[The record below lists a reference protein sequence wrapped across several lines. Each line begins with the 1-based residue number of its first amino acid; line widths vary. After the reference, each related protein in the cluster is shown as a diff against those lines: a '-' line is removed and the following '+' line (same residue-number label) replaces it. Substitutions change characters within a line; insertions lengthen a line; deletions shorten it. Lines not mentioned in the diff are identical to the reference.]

1 MIMLKFEEALKK
13 IFEIETFIDCEE
25 IHIKNS
31 FGRVVAEDVF
41 TDRMFPD
48 VQKSAV
54 DGYAVCG
61 GNLDRFKLVKTSG
74 ITDIPGSISVGEAVF
89 VMTGGMVPEG
99 AVAVLRVEDCM
110 VENNFIFYN
119 KKINPGENINQIGE
133 ESKKGELIVK
143 KGTIVN
149 ERVFSALAYAG
160 VKKLN
165 VFCLPKVAFFTT
177 GDEIL
182 NIDDEYRPGFIF
194 DTNRYIFEKAAKRLG
209 IDVYFYK
216 NIKDNEES
224 ISKAIHELSK
234 NYDILVTSGGI
245 SMGKYDFVKK
255 VLNEQ
260 NYEVLINKT
269 SIKPGSPLMVAQGEK
284 SVIFGL
290 PGYPAAFLTNMFL
303 YLIPF
308 LKKSMGVADY
318 GHKFLKGVLK
328 GKMHS
333 RKTADYFNRAIVKV
347 HSGRF
352 EVFDAN
358 SQKTSHFLNFANC
371 NGLFRIP
378 EGVGDVDEGFEGD
391 LLLFDLELS

>member
-1 MIMLKFEEALKK
+1 MLKFEEALKK

-194 DTNRYIFEKAAKRLG
+194 NTNRYIFEKVAKKLG
-209 IDVYFYK
+209 IEVIFYG
-216 NIKDNEES
+216 NIKDDEKN
-224 ISKAIHELSK
+224 ISDVLDKLSE
-234 NYDILVTSGGI
+234 NYRVIVTSGGI

-255 VLNEQ
+255 ILNGQ
-260 NYEVLINKT
+260 GYDVIINRT
-269 SIKPGSPLMVAQGEK
+269 SIKPGSPLMVAKNKK

-308 LKKSMGVADY
+308 LKKSMGRKDFD
-318 GHKFLKGVLK
+318 HKFLKSKLK
-328 GKMHS
+328 GSMHS
-333 RKTADYFNRAIVKV
+333 RANSDYFNRAIVELSNGKLFV
-347 HSGRF
+347 Y
-352 EVFDAN
+352 DAN